1 MIQCNIISFLSIQHW
16 FLYTFIHF
24 RLQNLSTDQET
35 VENIRKNQHKAYKE
49 LNQRIERERQLGILQ
64 AKMEAK
70 KLLANKKGEKPVAV
84 IKEETK
90 ESAPIFMWPAERKR

>member
-1 MIQCNIISFLSIQHW
+1 MCHKKIFRQN
-16 FLYTFIHF
+16 F
-24 RLQNLSTDQET
+24 RLQHLPTDQDT
-35 VENIRKNQHKAYKE
+35 VDNIRKSQHKAYKE

-70 KLLANKKGEKPVAV
+70 KQLANKKGEKPIAV

-90 ESAPIFMWPAERKR
+90 ESTPIFKWTAERKR

>member
-1 MIQCNIISFLSIQHW
+1 MEKESRQKTTNSLDSHKSAIHIQVWTQ
-16 FLYTFIHF
+16 
-24 RLQNLSTDQET
+24 
-35 VENIRKNQHKAYKE
+35 ENIRKSQHKAYKE